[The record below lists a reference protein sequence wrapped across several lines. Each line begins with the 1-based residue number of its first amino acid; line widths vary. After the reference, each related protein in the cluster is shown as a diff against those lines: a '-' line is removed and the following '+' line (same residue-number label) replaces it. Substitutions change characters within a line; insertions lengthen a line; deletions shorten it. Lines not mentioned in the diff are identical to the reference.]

1 MKITNQR
8 DAKEAMKTFAKHY
21 LEWLKQF
28 RENRIIIRDTKTGK
42 HSGQVEDIL
51 ISHVNQEIR
60 RFEKKRTKKQCGRQT
75 CYVKCM
81 GRILMCAEYDTC
93 TLEDKDSK

>member
-21 LEWLKQF
+21 LQWLREFK
-28 RENRIIIRDTKTGK
+28 ENRIMIGETQTGNHRK
-42 HSGQVEDIL
+42 EVEDIL
-51 ISHVNQEIR
+51 INHINQEIKR
-60 RFEKKRTKKQCGRQT
+60 MENKRTKKQCGRET